1 MPREPVG
8 LLIIRVWMEQGSP
21 EPFRATIRATADVG
35 SAAPVSLSVA
45 EPDEVVLAV
54 RRFIQQVVRNS

>member
-21 EPFRATIRATADVG
+21 EPFRATIRTTADVG
-35 SAAPVSLSVA
+35 SAAPVTVSVA
-45 EPDEVVLAV
+45 EPDEVVSTV
-54 RRFIQQVVRNS
+54 RRFIQQIAQNS

>member
-21 EPFRATIRATADVG
+21 EPFRATIRTTADVG
-35 SAAPVSLSVA
+35 SAAPVTVSVA
-45 EPDEVVLAV
+45 EPDEVVSAV
-54 RRFIQQVVRNS
+54 RRFIQQIAQNS